1 MNNLANVA
9 TPGNLRGVRHGAFS
23 ARLLAPVVEDTLD
36 VVESMCEGTPAAG
49 PSFAA
54 ARETL
59 ATKAARLRMVTTW
72 LDEHGWMD
80 RRGSI
85 RPATRLEV
93 QLAQSVEA
101 SLDALGLTPTSAA
114 KLGVDLGKATSL
126 ADELEA
132 ARVAREAAEAR
143 HG

>member
-1 MNNLANVA
+1 MGNLANVA
-9 TPGNLRGVRHGAFS
+9 APGNVRGVTHGAFS
-23 ARLLAPVVEDTLD
+23 TRLLAPVVEDTLG
-36 VVESMCEGTPAAG
+36 VVEAMCDGTPAAG
-49 PSFAA
+49 GSFAA

-59 ATKAARLRMVTTW
+59 ATKAARLQMVTTW

-126 ADELEA
+126 ADELDA
-132 ARVAREAAEAR
+132 ARVAREGAEAR
-143 HG
+143 HV